1 MKRLFV
7 FLLFLI
13 VAAGVLVALLPYFL
27 SMDVVRNKVSEQ
39 LTMWTGRD
47 VQLTGPA
54 TLKVFPNISIDISG
68 ISIANEPRF
77 GDSPIIA
84 MDGIRGRV
92 QLLPLLSGQIQVDSF
107 ELVRPRIEL
116 VVDSDGQA
124 NWQLSGSST
133 ESTDASPDGA
143 GISPSI
149 ELGLLV
155 IKDGI
160 LRYRNLQD
168 GQVFEVTSLNAEIN
182 WPSTSSPLDASGSL
196 VWQGEMIKFEGLF
209 GDPVSFINNGS
220 STTTLAIASSPMRAT
235 ISGLASMTT
244 DLAVNGNLNLD
255 VPSVR
260 GLARWFGTDV
270 PSGPGFGQL
279 IIQSGITAGGDKI
292 ALSEAQIEFDGNAAE
307 GAVTF
312 VAGEDRPYVQAT
324 LALANL
330 DLNPYLEAG
339 ADSGSGGASG
349 PNWNVER
356 FDLGGLGELDAD
368 IGLSA
373 SDIDLGVY
381 DIGAGAVTIG
391 LKNSRITVELAEVG
405 AYGGQL
411 NGNIVVN
418 ARGARPSM
426 TAKINASEVDLGAV
440 LDDVAENGRVTG
452 VTNLAID
459 LASSGS
465 NEKEIVAN
473 LSGNGSLQITNGRI
487 IGIDLAGALSGL
499 QRRDFASLVVGTGGE
514 TQFEF
519 IEASFTVENGIAT
532 VQNLTTQGPAFA
544 ANGAGSV
551 DLPAQTLDLKVR
563 ASLLNQTGSPE
574 DQLGT
579 PLFEIP
585 LNVTGPWASPR
596 VRPDAAGFIQ
606 GNERVQETVRSVG
619 DAVRSGDL
627 DAARDAVEEAIDG
640 GKGDVR
646 SLLDGLLNRNQ
657 AE

>member
-1 MKRLFV
+1 MRRLFA
-7 FLLFLI
+7 FLLFLVVAAGI
-13 VAAGVLVALLPYFL
+13 VAALIPYFL
-27 SMDVVRNKVSEQ
+27 SMDVVRNKVAEQ

-47 VQLTGPA
+47 VLLTGSA
-54 TLKVFPNISIDISG
+54 TLKVFPNILIDISG

-92 QLLPLLSGQIQVDSF
+92 KLLPLLSGQIEVDSF
-107 ELVRPRIEL
+107 ELIRPRIEL
-116 VVDSDGQA
+116 IVDAEGRA
-124 NWQLSGSST
+124 NWQLSEDSAGDPG
-133 ESTDASPDGA
+133 ESTDAVGGA
-143 GISPSI
+143 PPVK
-149 ELGLLV
+149 LGLLT
-155 IKDGI
+155 IQDGT
-160 LRYRNLQD
+160 LSYRNLQD
-168 GQVFEVTSLNAEIN
+168 GQVFDVTSLNVGIN
-182 WPSTSSPLDASGSL
+182 WPDPSSPLDATGSL
-196 VWQGEMIKFEGLF
+196 VWQGEMIKFEGQL
-209 GDPVSFINNGS
+209 GDPISFINNGS
-220 STTTLAIASSPMRAT
+220 STTTLAIASNPMRAT

-279 IIQSGITAGGDKI
+279 TIRSGITAGGDKI

-312 VAGEDRPYVQAT
+312 VASEDRPYIQAT
-324 LALANL
+324 LALTNL
-330 DLNPYLEAG
+330 DLNPYLGTASDG
-339 ADSGSGGASG
+339 SSGGTSG
-349 PNWNVER
+349 PDWSVDR
-356 FDLGGLGELDAD
+356 FDLSGLAELDVD

-373 SDIDLGVY
+373 GDIDFGVY

-391 LKNSRITVELAEVG
+391 LKNSRIAVELAEVG

-426 TAKINASEVDLGAV
+426 TAKINASEIDLGAV

-459 LASSGS
+459 LASAGN
-465 NEKEIVAN
+465 NEKEVVAN

-514 TQFEF
+514 TQFDF
-519 IEASFTVENGIAT
+519 LEATFTVENGIAT

-544 ANGAGSV
+544 ANGAGTV

-563 ASLLNQTGSPE
+563 ASLLNQTGSTE

-585 LNVTGPWASPR
+585 LNVTGSWASPR

-619 DAVRSGDL
+619 EAVRSGDL
-627 DAARDAVEEAIDG
+627 DAARDAIDEAIDG

-646 SLLDGLLNRNQ
+646 SLLDGLLNRDQ
-657 AE
+657 SQ